1 MAAAVQVPGKWPLE
15 KSAYL
20 LVGKRTMGFL
30 GTVDL
35 VLLAHNSKNPQKLAA
50 CGKQATYVGV
60 NFSLYK
66 PGVVAFN

>member
-1 MAAAVQVPGKWPLE
+1 MAVAVQVPGKCSLE

-20 LVGKRTMGFL
+20 LVGKRTMGFM

-35 VLLAHNSKNPQKLAA
+35 VLLAQNSKNPQKLAA
-50 CGKQATYVGV
+50 CGKQAAYAGV
-60 NFSLYK
+60 NFSLYD